1 MTLEVV
7 RGQFCAIFVIGAV
20 GKAACVNGYRAA
32 ADGSSRRR
40 NFLCNRTIRNA
51 ISIAGST
58 VAKQ

>member
-1 MTLEVV
+1 LEVV

-32 ADGSSRRR
+32 AHGIFVTQDFR
-40 NFLCNRTIRNA
+40 CDRTVRNA
-51 ISIAGST
+51 ISIAGLT